1 MIKTEQQGLTKQTK
15 AHRHWLPPVFACL
28 ALFPIS
34 QSNMALFHTLVELFA
49 IVIATMSFIIAWH
62 TFSFSRNRI
71 LLFLGCGYFWIGIID
86 LLHTLSFQGAAIIHD
101 TTGGLTI
108 QLWVVARYLEAFL
121 VLAAPMIINRQCKPI
136 PLFIIFGCISILAVT
151 ATFSGKLPNMYI
163 PGEGLTDVKIF
174 SEYIIIGIL
183 VFAFIGLA
191 KKQTQI
197 KETTK
202 SLLLTSIVLTILAE
216 VCFTLYSG
224 LGELPIVLG
233 HLFKLLSFWAVYIA
247 LIKSSLLKP
256 FQSLTQVV
264 NSYDVTIDPTVV
276 INEQGIIHK
285 ANKIV
290 REQTAAPVMGNDC
303 HDILHPVSI
312 AKPDCSI
319 CKAIAAK
326 ASLQGFEYEDKE
338 RKLWYEASL
347 SGIQSSN
354 KDTAMVHILRDIT
367 FRKRAEQ
374 KFSILNRLYRVLS
387 HCNQAIART
396 QNREVLLQKV
406 CDIAIEHG
414 GFKMAWIG
422 YIEGLTVQPTF
433 ISGTESGYLKE
444 MKMRIDSSEWSK
456 GPVGTTVATKK
467 VACVNNV
474 KTEPDFA
481 PWRSAAIERDYASLA
496 AVPLLLDDQVVAVF
510 TLYSTHEDVFDNDML
525 SLLSSLSDY
534 ISGALFHFEQA
545 QLNRQA
551 ESTILKLSSAL
562 EQSEDAVIISDPN
575 TIIEYVNPKFV
586 NLTGYSEEEIIGQPT
601 SILKADNDE
610 THEKVWVDLYTSSGW
625 RGEIRIRKKDG
636 DVFWSMQSISPI
648 KNDNGEVTHFV
659 STSSDN
665 SKLHEAQ
672 DTIKQLAFYDPLTKL
687 ANRRLLMDRLEH
699 DIISAQRHN
708 NLAAVLLCD
717 LDNFKTV
724 NDSLGHD
731 YGDILLQHVSDI
743 LTQSVRAEDTV
754 ARLGGDEFTLVV
766 SAIQGEDC
774 ITKIADTIL
783 ARLKTPITLSGKQI
797 AVSSSIGIAIYP
809 QDGID
814 SKALLRNADLAMYH
828 AKAEGKNN
836 FQFYQQE
843 MNEKAHN
850 RLILESKLKHAI
862 KASEFELHYQPQVN
876 ISNGNI
882 IGFEA
887 LIRWRDSELGLVPPN
902 NFIPLAEETGLISE
916 IGEWVIKQ
924 AYRDWQA
931 LIEMGFQNTRM
942 AVNVAA
948 HQFRDQEQLCNTIK
962 NAIQNHPMCPAN
974 MFTVELTE
982 STLIDDIKS
991 TVDTLNILKT
1001 LGVSLSID
1009 DFGTGYSSLNYL
1021 QRFPFDQLKIDKSF
1035 VQDLSLDENVEAITS
1050 AILIMANKLGMKVIA
1065 EGIEEQG
1072 QSDFLLEQGCE
1083 LAQGFLYYKPMP
1095 LNELQKLTRN
1105 Q

>member
-1 MIKTEQQGLTKQTK
+1 MNRTEPQGFAQHTK
-15 AHRHWLPPVFACL
+15 AHGHWLTPVLVCL
-28 ALFPIS
+28 ALFPVS
-34 QSNMALFHTLVELFA
+34 QINMALFHTLVELFA
-49 IVIATMSFIIAWH
+49 IVVAIMSFIIAWH
-62 TFSFSRNRI
+62 TFNFSRNQI

-86 LLHTLSFQGAAIIHD
+86 LLHTLSFQDVAIIHNSR
-101 TTGGLTI
+101 GGLTI
-108 QLWVVARYLEAFL
+108 ELWVVARYLEAFL
-121 VLAAPMIINRQCKPI
+121 VLAAPIFVNRPCKPV
-136 PLFIIFGCISILAVT
+136 PLFIVFGFISILAVT
-151 ATFSGKLPNMYI
+151 SAFSGLLPQMYI
-163 PGEGLTDVKIF
+163 PGEGLTNIKIF
-174 SEYIIIGIL
+174 SEYIIIAIL
-183 VFAFIGLA
+183 IFAFVGFA
-191 KKQTQI
+191 KIQTKI

-202 SLLLTSIVLTILAE
+202 GLILTSIVLTIFAE
-216 VCFTLYSG
+216 LCFTLYSG

-290 REQTAAPVMGNDC
+290 REQIAAPVMGKDC
-303 HDILHPVSI
+303 HDVLHPTSI
-312 AKPDCSI
+312 AKSDCSI

-326 ASLQGFEYEDKE
+326 ASLQGFEYEDTE

-347 SGIQSSN
+347 SGIYSAN

-374 KFSILNRLYRVLS
+374 KFSSLNRLYRVLS

-396 QNREVLLQKV
+396 QERENLLQTI

-414 GFKMAWIG
+414 RFKMAWIG

-433 ISGTESGYLKE
+433 ISGAESGYLKE
-444 MKMRIDSSEWSK
+444 MKMRVDRSEWSK
-456 GPVGTTVATKK
+456 GPVGTAVATKK

-474 KTEPDFA
+474 KTEADFA
-481 PWRSAAIERDYASLA
+481 PWRAAAIERDYASLA
-496 AVPLLLDDQVVAVF
+496 AVPLLLNGQVVAVF
-510 TLYSTHEDVFDNDML
+510 TLYSSNEDVFDNEML
-525 SLLSSLSDY
+525 SLLSSLSDD

-545 QLNRQA
+545 QLKQQA
-551 ESTILKLSSAL
+551 DSTILKLSSAL

-586 NLTGYSEEEIIGQPT
+586 NLTGYTEKEIIGQPT
-601 SILKADNDE
+601 SILKADGDD
-610 THEKVWVDLYTSSGW
+610 TPEKVWENLNTGAGW
-625 RGEIRIRKKDG
+625 RGEILIRKKNG
-636 DVFWSMQSISPI
+636 DVFWSMQSISAI
-648 KNDNGEVTHFV
+648 KSDNGEVTHLV
-659 STSSDN
+659 STSADN

-731 YGDILLQHVSDI
+731 YGDMLLQHVSQV
-743 LTQSVRAEDTV
+743 LKQSVRAEDTV

-774 ITKIADTIL
+774 VTTIADNIL
-783 ARLKTPITLSGKQI
+783 AKLKVPITLSGKQI

-809 QDGID
+809 QDGSD
-814 SKALLRNADLAMYH
+814 SKTLLRNADLAMYH

-876 ISNGNI
+876 ISDGKI

-887 LIRWRDSELGLVPPN
+887 LIRWHDRELGLITPD

-916 IGEWVIKQ
+916 IGVWVIKQ
-924 AYRDWQA
+924 AYQDWQA
-931 LIEMGFQNTRM
+931 LHEMGFQDTRM
-942 AVNVAA
+942 AINVAA
-948 HQFRDQEQLCNTIK
+948 HQFRNPEQLCNTIK
-962 NAIQNHPMCPAN
+962 TAMQEHPNCPAN

-991 TVDTLNILKT
+991 TITTLNILKK
-1001 LGVSLSID
+1001 LGISLSID

-1035 VQDLSLDENVEAITS
+1035 VQDLLLDENVEAITS

-1072 QSDFLLEQGCE
+1072 QGDFLLAQGCE

-1095 LNELQKLTRN
+1095 LNELKKLSSN
-1105 Q
+1105 L